1 MGGLLQRM
9 DSWHWWLIALSLGLL
24 ALLLRRR
31 ILAWPA
37 LAALLV
43 GCLVYMQPGMFWY
56 QQWLYF
62 LLPSA
67 VLAWLGRSRSGR

>member
-1 MGGLLQRM
+1 MADLLQQM

-24 ALLLRRR
+24 ALLLRRSLL
-31 ILAWPA
+31 IGPA
-37 LAALLV
+37 VAAMLV
-43 GCLVYMQPGMFWY
+43 GCLVFMQPGMFWY

-67 VLAWLGRSRSGR
+67 VLAWLARGRSNR